1 MESEHLVE
9 LERNGWRALSSGT
22 GAEFY
27 DATLAPDAA
36 MALPIGLLDRNA
48 CIDAMAAA
56 PPWNT
61 YELSDF
67 RVLGLSEASA
77 VVMYRATAQREGQPS
92 YSALMSTVYT
102 ENDGRWLISLH
113 QQTPLTD
120 E

>member
-1 MESEHLVE
+1 MEIEHLVE
-9 LERNGWRALSSGT
+9 MERNGWRALSNGT

-27 DATLAPDAA
+27 DAALAPDAV
-36 MALPIGLLDRNA
+36 MALPVGLLDRQT

-61 YELSDF
+61 HELSEF
-67 RVLGLSEASA
+67 QVLDLSEASA
-77 VVMYRATAQREGQPS
+77 VVVYRATAQREGQPS

-102 ENDGRWLISLH
+102 EKDGRWLISLH

-120 E
+120 T